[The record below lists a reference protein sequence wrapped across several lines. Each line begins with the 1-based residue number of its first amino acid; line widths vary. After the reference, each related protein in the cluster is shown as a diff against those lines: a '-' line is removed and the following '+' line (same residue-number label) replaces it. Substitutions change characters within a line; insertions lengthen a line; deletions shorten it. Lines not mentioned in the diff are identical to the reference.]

1 MHNPA
6 DLWDHR
12 YAKGE
17 NGVYEPWLERW
28 KDLLVGH
35 GDQALELGC
44 GVGYDTEVLMK
55 WGFEV
60 TALDVSQVAV
70 SYSTRRNPGAT
81 HRIMDLRGIANL
93 SPGFDVVVA
102 SLSLHYFNRKDTV
115 TIFQDVRRLLNPGG
129 MLAFRV
135 NAFDDEQY
143 GAPADAASW
152 ARTSVDGVSKQFFT
166 PEKID
171 TVLQGPWRIL
181 SQEKLTTQ
189 RYGHRK
195 SIFEV
200 ITQVQK

>member
-17 NGVYEPWLERW
+17 RGVYEPWLERW
-28 KDLLVGH
+28 KGVLVGH

-44 GVGYDTEVLMK
+44 GVGYDTEVLTK

-70 SYSTRRNPGAT
+70 EYSTRRNPGAI
-81 HRIMDLRGIANL
+81 HRVMDMRGIVSL
-93 SPGFDVVVA
+93 VPGFDVVVA

-115 TIFQDVRRLLNPGG
+115 TIFEDVRRLLNPRGI
-129 MLAFRV
+129 LAFRV
-135 NAFDDEQY
+135 NASDDVES

-152 ARTSVDGVSKQFFT
+152 TRISVDGVSKQFFT
-166 PEKID
+166 PEKIA

-200 ITQVQK
+200 IAQVQK